1 MPHILIVEDE
11 KPLRTSLIGG
21 LQLDGHSV
29 VGAESVKEARELMKA
44 GAREFDAVVTD
55 VNLPGESGLEFV
67 KRLREEGFGGAVLVM
82 TAFGNNKIES
92 AVEAM
97 RCGADDYMQK
107 PVGLDDLHLRIVR
120 ALEDRKAKSRLKLY
134 DRMESARTGDSPVIG
149 ESPAWQRALTTARR
163 FSSMPIPRSGETGEL
178 PCVLLLGETGVGKG
192 VVAQYVHRADPGFNA
207 AQPAP
212 FVHVNCAALPAG
224 LIESELFGHEKGAF
238 TDAKAAR
245 IGLFELAEG
254 GTIFLDEIGELP
266 LDMQAKLLLVV
277 ERGVFR
283 RIGGEKERSARA
295 RVVAATNLDLEQR
308 AKEGRFRSDLL
319 FRLNALT
326 VRIPP
331 LRERGQDAVLIA
343 RSILERMAKQQG
355 KGSLRF
361 DAGAEAAIAGNS
373 WPGNVR
379 ELINAVK
386 RATIL
391 CEPPDV
397 TAEDLGLTAP
407 SMVPMASLD
416 PAREPHLHSTES
428 VNGVP
433 LLGGRLPT
441 VDEMETM
448 LIKQALRQ
456 AHGNV
461 SLAAKLIGLNRGA
474 LRYRIDRLNLSSAVE
489 EAST

>member
-1 MPHILIVEDE
+1 MAQILIVEDE
-11 KPLRTSLIGG
+11 KPLRTSLVGG
-21 LQLDGHSV
+21 LQLDGHQA
-29 VGAESVKEARELMKA
+29 VGVEAVKDAREAMRT
-44 GAREFDAVVTD
+44 REFDAVVTD
-55 VNLPGESGLEFV
+55 VNLPGETGLEFV
-67 KRLREEGFGGAVLVM
+67 RKLREEGFGGALLVM
-82 TAFGNNKIES
+82 TAFGTSKPVES

-107 PVGLDDLHLRIVR
+107 PVGLDDLNLRITRAIDVR
-120 ALEDRKAKSRLKLY
+120 KTKSRLKLY
-134 DRMESARTGDSPVIG
+134 DRLESARSGESPVIG
-149 ESPAWQRALTTARR
+149 ESAAWQRALTTARR
-163 FSSMPIPRSGETGEL
+163 FSSMPIPRAGETGEL

-207 AQPAP
+207 AQPTP
-212 FVHVNCAALPAG
+212 FVHVNCAALPPG

-266 LDMQAKLLLVV
+266 MDMQAKLLLVV
-277 ERGVFR
+277 ERSVFR

-308 AKEGRFRSDLL
+308 VKEGRFRPDLL

-326 VRIPP
+326 VRIPA
-331 LRERGQDAVLIA
+331 LRERGHDAVLIA
-343 RSILERMAKQQG
+343 RATLERMAKQQG
-355 KGSLRF
+355 KPGLKF
-361 DAGAEAAIAGNS
+361 EAAAEAAIGAAN

-391 CEPPDV
+391 CEPPV
-397 TAEDLGLTAP
+397 VNAEDMGLTAP
-407 SMVPMASLD
+407 SYVSMADLD
-416 PAREPHLHSTES
+416 PAREPHLRSTES
-428 VNGVP
+428 VNGIP
-433 LLGGRLPT
+433 LLSGRLPT

-461 SLAAKLIGLNRGA
+461 SMAAKLIGLNRGA

>member
-11 KPLRTSLIGG
+11 KPLRSSLIGG
-21 LQLDGHSV
+21 LQLDGHTV
-29 VGAESVKEARELMKA
+29 AGTESVKEARELMKA
-44 GAREFDAVVTD
+44 GARDFDAVVTD

-67 KRLREEGFGGAVLVM
+67 KRLREEGYGGALLVM
-82 TAFGNNKIES
+82 TAFGNNKVES

-107 PVGLDDLHLRIVR
+107 PVGLDDLNLRIMR
-120 ALEDRKAKSRLKLY
+120 ALDVRKAKSRLKLY
-134 DRMESARTGDSPVIG
+134 DRMESARTGESPVIG

-163 FSSMPIPRSGETGEL
+163 FSSMPIARAGETGEL

-192 VVAQYVHRADPGFNA
+192 VMAQYVHRADPSFNA

-212 FVHVNCAALPAG
+212 FVHVNCAALPSG

-308 AKEGRFRSDLL
+308 VKEGRFRSDLL

-343 RSILERMAKQQG
+343 RSILERMSKQQG

-361 DAGAEAAIAGNS
+361 DAAAEAAIAGNP

-407 SMVPMASLD
+407 TMVPMADLD
-416 PAREPHLHSTES
+416 PAKAPHLHSTES
-428 VNGVP
+428 VNGIP